1 MFTSERKEIK
11 HNNRQVKPGYCS
23 PILLSNIFNDQEYY
37 DIYLKDERF
46 FGSGDEEWKEMI
58 ERKFP
63 QLKLNDVLYINQC
76 FGNGGLTDLLIDQV
90 VRTPIEIDPSEE
102 LPIFCYFLTVKRMV
116 AVGDVWHSVA
126 ILNVGGTLWYSDP
139 YNESMYTFD
148 HVVDLFSWS
157 KCHRIQTL
165 FNKEDEKFAFLR
177 GDVIFGSKVIKQLK
191 NG

>member
-1 MFTSERKEIK
+1 MFISKRKEIK
-11 HNNRQVKPGYCS
+11 HNNRQVEPGYCS
-23 PILLSNIFNDQEYY
+23 PILLSNVFNDQEYY

-58 ERKFP
+58 GRKFP
-63 QLKLNDVLYINQC
+63 ELELHDVLYINQC
-76 FGNGGLTDLLIDQV
+76 FGNGGFSNLLVDQV
-90 VRTPIEIDPSEE
+90 VKTPIEVDPNEE
-102 LPIFCYFLTVKRMV
+102 LPIFYYFLTVKRVM

-148 HVVDLFSWS
+148 SALDLAWS

-165 FNKEDEKFAFLR
+165 FNKEDGKFTFLR
-177 GDVIFGSKVIKQLK
+177 GDVVFGSRVISQLR
-191 NG
+191 NES